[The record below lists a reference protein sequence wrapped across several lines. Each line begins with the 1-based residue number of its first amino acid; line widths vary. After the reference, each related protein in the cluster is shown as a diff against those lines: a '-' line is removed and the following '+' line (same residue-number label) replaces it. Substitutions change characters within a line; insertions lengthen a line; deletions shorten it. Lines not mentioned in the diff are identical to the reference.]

1 MRAGKRQSSCASCS
15 IFIFL
20 CFMEWQDKVRS
31 SFVFLVCFLT
41 PRFFFFKKK
50 DGIIT
55 IITEYVSLGS
65 LHRVLADKAI
75 DLPWWL
81 RLKFAIDA
89 ADALQLRNVF
99 LLVLIVLTQFPN
111 TKDSCTRSK

>member
-1 MRAGKRQSSCASCS
+1 MPVAAFSYSCVLWNGKTRFVLLSCS
-15 IFIFL
+15 
-20 CFMEWQDKVRS
+20 W
-31 SFVFLVCFLT
+31 FVFLH
-41 PRFFFFKKK
+41 PDFFFFKKK